1 MTQTSKAGRSTS
13 AKAQESEILKW
24 KVVSDGCE
32 CLELTDSLRKKL
44 VDFGCVW
51 LQHAR
56 TNVHPEVRVAFI
68 WSTNPTAIWNDDLC
82 EIGLR

>member
-32 CLELTDSLRKKL
+32 CLELTDSLRK
-44 VDFGCVW
+44 
-51 LQHAR
+51 
-56 TNVHPEVRVAFI
+56 
-68 WSTNPTAIWNDDLC
+68 
-82 EIGLR
+82 